1 MRLKKL
7 FLPILAMLATV
18 PAALGADNYVTFK
31 VTGVTD
37 AAKYISFYDI
47 NAEEQLEITGQ
58 EVIFNY
64 TEPYGMLSIGMSADN
79 ITDGYNFEIAFDDAS
94 IAQSMG
100 TYVIQD
106 GPSAEGSK
114 EYVVAAFP
122 AVSGKS
128 FTITVTGPTE
138 TPTPPAPEKS
148 SITFKFAGVA
158 DGYKTITIL
167 DTFSYEEL
175 NITGAPL
182 TVDYTPGKAQ
192 FCISQTIEDAD
203 EGYSFTLTCDKEAG
217 DPSSN
222 PNYVIQEIGLDAP
235 QVMLDLYA
243 GANGAVFTINVEKY
257 VEEPENGAKMYMN
270 VSTAPSLLAVVPTD
284 NDAVFEYN
292 AEEQVYTLKVEN
304 MAMKN
309 AENKNLYYRFYL
321 KDEDG
326 NITGWN
332 VVSSSNVKFAVGQ
345 GATQVYEIEKN
356 RVSPIFITRFAND
369 VETADVLIT
378 IKTDTGADD
387 ENNAT
392 LGQLVLTQIVD
403 DNSYP
408 EKIYL
413 WGSTQGGYNT
423 HVCAEMLPLED
434 KPYIYTTI
442 YDVPVTVFDPSASFG
457 GSMAFTFFL
466 GTNGSDYKKGTIFL
480 GYYPAHGDVADPSH
494 ITVNLKPGDVFTT
507 ILRSTTL
514 DASNLICYTPGTMEM
529 TFNLLTQ
536 ELTIKMISG
545 LNHATLIFEGNPD
558 EAFEKYLTVEVNDK
572 EYPIEINPQVLW
584 YAGDLDMTLT
594 PATDVEFTVE
604 CTTETAEPVISE
616 TDGVYT
622 LKSSQNGLGFIVTFT
637 KLPED
642 EDNGDNGDN
651 GENEDS
657 GVVSVGADDAEAVYF
672 DLQGRRVVNPDRGV
686 YVKVVNGKAVKEIRN

>member
-7 FLPILAMLATV
+7 FLPILAMLAIA
-18 PAALGADNYVTFK
+18 PATMAAD
-31 VTGVTD
+31 GD
-37 AAKYISFYDI
+37 
-47 NAEEQLEITGQ
+47 
-58 EVIFNY
+58 
-64 TEPYGMLSIGMSADN
+64 
-79 ITDGYNFEIAFDDAS
+79 
-94 IAQSMG
+94 
-100 TYVIQD
+100 
-106 GPSAEGSK
+106 
-114 EYVVAAFP
+114 
-122 AVSGKS
+122 
-128 FTITVTGPTE
+128 
-138 TPTPPAPEKS
+138 S
-148 SITFKFAGVA
+148 SVTFKFAGVA
-158 DGYKTITIL
+158 DGYKSISIL
-167 DTFSYEEL
+167 DTFSGDML
-175 NITGAPL
+175 DVTGAPM
-182 TVDYTPGKAQ
+182 TVNYTPAKAQ
-192 FCISQTIEDAD
+192 FCISMSLDAAD
-203 EGYSFTLTCDKEAG
+203 EGYTFTLTCDKEAG
-217 DPSSN
+217 DPLSN
-222 PNYVIQEIGLDAP
+222 PNYVVQGIGFEAP

-257 VEEPENGAKMYMN
+257 VEDTGAKMYMN
-270 VSTAPSLLAVVPTD
+270 VSTASWGEIVPTD

-292 AEEQVYTLKVEN
+292 AEEQVYTLNVEN

-345 GATQVYEIEKN
+345 GATQVYEIEKDKN
-356 RVSPIFITRFAND
+356 SPIFITRFAND

-378 IKTDTGADD
+378 IKTDTGADV
-387 ENNAT
+387 ENQSI

-403 DNSYP
+403 ENAYP

-457 GSMAFTFFL
+457 GEMAFTFFL

-494 ITVNLKPGDVFTT
+494 ITVNLRPGDVFTT

-642 EDNGDNGDN
+642 EDNGDNG
-651 GENEDS
+651 ENEDS